1 MIELVTK
8 DFSTISGKK
17 LAVNF
22 ITGLLSELD
31 PLGQEISVIS
41 CDELPFAS
49 EFESFNGVRISRVP
63 SFKRISS
70 LKVYGD
76 DWFRQAKPSF
86 AKILLQKHIDFVKV
100 AAKLMDMTQRVDVIH
115 WFDLFTP
122 LVNMLDLI
130 PGLQRARNFATLV
143 DYSTSLNDKFIPS
156 FVRGLDK
163 VIVNTRSLRDFL
175 IKSLS
180 IPKEKVEHIPI
191 GVDLSLFVPPKDKDA
206 LKISAGIDPPRTVI
220 SWFGPISP
228 SQPEDLCLLID
239 SIRRAR
245 VPEFN
250 PLFLFAFKYGLP
262 RILDS
267 DSTYIRFL
275 SGLRNAKEILDL
287 SDLVILPFSRK
298 KNWIS
303 YQPLTIIEALAS
315 GVPVVS
321 MNYPGIN
328 EAVTDQFNGIL
339 LDEPR
344 RLVDAA
350 ATLCKHNGRLKEMSQ
365 NARGTARKS
374 YDIRDTARAY
384 AKLWESDN

>member
-22 ITGLLSELD
+22 ITSLLSELPD
-31 PLGQEISVIS
+31 SLGQEISLIS

-49 EFESFNGVRISRVP
+49 EFESFDRVRISRVR
-63 SFKRISS
+63 SFQRISS

-76 DWFRQAKPSF
+76 DWFRRAKPSF
-86 AKILLQKHIDFVKV
+86 ARILLQKHIDFIRV
-100 AAKLMDMTQRVDVIH
+100 AAKLVDTTQRVDVIH

-122 LVNMLDLI
+122 LVNMLDFI

-143 DYSTSLNDKFIPS
+143 HLSRSLNDKFIRS
-156 FVRGLDK
+156 FVRGLDR
-163 VIVNTRSLRDFL
+163 VIVNTRSLGDFL
-175 IKSLS
+175 IESLS

-191 GVDLSLFVPPKDKDA
+191 GVDLSLFVPPRDKDA
-206 LKISAGIDPPRTVI
+206 LKISAGIDPSRTVI

-228 SQPEDLCLLID
+228 SQPEDLYLLID
-239 SIRRAR
+239 SIRRSR
-245 VPEFN
+245 VPGFN
-250 PLFLFAFKYGLP
+250 PLFLFAFKYGVP
-262 RILDS
+262 RMSGS
-267 DSTYIRFL
+267 DSTDIQFL
-275 SGLRNAKEILDL
+275 SGLNAKEILDV

-303 YQPLTIIEALAS
+303 YQPLTIIESLAC

-321 MNYPGIN
+321 MNYPGID

-350 ATLCKHNGRLKEMSQ
+350 ATVCKHDGKLKEMSQ
-365 NARGTARKS
+365 NARATARKS
-374 YDIRDTARAY
+374 YDIRDTALAY
-384 AKLWESDN
+384 ARLWENAN